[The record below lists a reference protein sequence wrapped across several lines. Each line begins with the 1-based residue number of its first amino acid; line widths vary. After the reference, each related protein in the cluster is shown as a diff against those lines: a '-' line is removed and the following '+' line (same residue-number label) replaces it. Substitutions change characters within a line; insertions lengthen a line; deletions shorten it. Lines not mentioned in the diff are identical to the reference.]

1 MRVCQMTPG
10 FRKNESVEIKADARE
25 VWEKPTI
32 VELPPLTEL
41 TLQSVEEAIS
51 GQGGTSGGGSLI
63 FW

>member
-1 MRVCQMTPG
+1 MTPG

>member
-1 MRVCQMTPG
+1 MTPG

-41 TLQSVEEAIS
+41 TLQSGEAIS

>member
-1 MRVCQMTPG
+1 MTPG

-41 TLQSVEEAIS
+41 TLQSEEAIS

>member
-1 MRVCQMTPG
+1 MTPG

-41 TLQSVEEAIS
+41 TLQSAAIS

>member
-41 TLQSVEEAIS
+41 TLQSAIS
-51 GQGGTSGGGSLI
+51 GEGGTSGGGSLI
-63 FW
+63 FR

>member
-1 MRVCQMTPG
+1 MTPG

-41 TLQSVEEAIS
+41 TLQSEEAEAIS